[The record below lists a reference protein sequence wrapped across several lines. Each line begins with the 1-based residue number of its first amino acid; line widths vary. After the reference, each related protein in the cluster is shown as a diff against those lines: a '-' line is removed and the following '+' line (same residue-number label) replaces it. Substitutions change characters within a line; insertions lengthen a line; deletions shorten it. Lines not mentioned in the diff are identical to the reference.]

1 MRVFVN
7 FSVGDLTRSEE
18 DDSRTRR
25 SFDKAV
31 EVEETDFNEVALRE
45 AFEDFVRAMR
55 PSFF

>member
-45 AFEDFVRAMR
+45 AFEDFVRTMR